1 MQLLMFSSPVFLYF
15 PKDSTSLLFKI
26 FEINPLTKLL
36 EFTRDIL
43 ANVQITELGSLWLTI
58 VIALLIFL
66 VFWSIYKIAIKILIE
81 RIGG

>member
-1 MQLLMFSSPVFLYF
+1 MFSSPVFLYF

-66 VFWSIYKIAIKILIE
+66 VFWSIYKNCN
-81 RIGG
+81 

>member
-15 PKDSTSLLFKI
+15 PKDSTTILYKV

-36 EFTRDIL
+36 EFTRNIL
-43 ANVQITELGSLWLTI
+43 ANVQITELGNLWLI
-58 VIALLIFL
+58 IIIALLIFL
-66 VFWSIYKIAIKILIE
+66 IFWSIYKIAIKILIE